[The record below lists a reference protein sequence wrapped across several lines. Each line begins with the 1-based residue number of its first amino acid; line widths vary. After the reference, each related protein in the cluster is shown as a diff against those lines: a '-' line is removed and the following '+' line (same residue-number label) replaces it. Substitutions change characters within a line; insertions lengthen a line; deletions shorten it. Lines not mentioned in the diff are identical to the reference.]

1 MNFEH
6 LRLFVRVAATLNI
19 SAAGKEMGL
28 SPAAASAKLNKLEEV
43 LGARLIHRT
52 TRQISLTEDG
62 KLFLPHAE
70 DLLFGAEAA
79 KAAVGSGNVNPQGK
93 LRVTAPASFGRM
105 HLIPALPDFLKAY
118 PNLNVDLRL
127 SDGIEDVI
135 EGGFDIAIRDAALD
149 DSSLVARKLARDTR
163 IAVVSPQYIEQH
175 GVPTHP
181 DQLAEHACISLAG
194 VESWSFDCG
203 DDIYRVKVPNRLV
216 VDNGEAV
223 RDACIGG
230 IGITITSTWC
240 SYQALQRGDLVQVL
254 EDFPLKSASAIW
266 AVYPSSRLLAPKTRA
281 FIDFFSAYYGDT
293 PYWESGND

>member
-70 DLLFGAEAA
+70 ELLAGAEVA
-79 KAAVGSGNVNPQGK
+79 KASVGSGTIEPKGK

-105 HLIPALPDFLKAY
+105 HLLPALPHFLKNH
-118 PNLNVDLRL
+118 PGLNVDLRL
-127 SDGIEDVI
+127 SDAIEDMV
-135 EGGFDIAIRDAALD
+135 EGGFDIAIRDAALA
-149 DSSLVARKLARDTR
+149 DSSLVARKLAHDTR
-163 IAVVSPQYIEQH
+163 IAVAAPQYIEQY
-175 GVPTHP
+175 GEPTHP
-181 DQLAEHACISLAG
+181 NDLANHACVSLAG
-194 VESWSFDCG
+194 VESWAFQCDQG
-203 DDIYRVKVPNRLV
+203 IQRIKVPNRLV

-240 SYQALQRGDLVQVL
+240 SYEALQSQQLVQVL
-254 EDFPLKSASAIW
+254 KDYPLYSESALW

-281 FIDFFSAYYGDT
+281 FIDFFSSYFGEH
-293 PYWESGND
+293 PYWEA

>member
-6 LRLFVRVAATLNI
+6 LRLFVRVANTLNI

-28 SPAAASAKLNKLEEV
+28 SPAAASAKLNKLEAF

-70 DLLFGAEAA
+70 ELLAGAEVA
-79 KAAVGSGNVNPQGK
+79 KASVGSGTIEPKGK

-105 HLIPALPDFLKAY
+105 HLLPALPHFLKSH
-118 PNLNVDLRL
+118 PGLNVDLRL
-127 SDGIEDVI
+127 SDAIEDMV
-135 EGGFDIAIRDAALD
+135 EGGFDIAIRDAALA

-163 IAVVSPQYIEQH
+163 VAVAAPQYIEQY
-175 GVPTHP
+175 GEPTHP
-181 DQLAEHACISLAG
+181 NDLANHACVSLAG
-194 VESWSFDCG
+194 VESWAFQCDQG
-203 DDIYRVKVPNRLV
+203 IQRIKVPNRLV

-240 SYQALQRGDLVQVL
+240 SYEALQSQQLVQVL
-254 EDFPLKSASAIW
+254 KDYPLYSESALW

-281 FIDFFSAYYGDT
+281 FIDFFSSYFGEH
-293 PYWESGND
+293 PYWEA

>member
-6 LRLFVRVAATLNI
+6 LRLFVRVANTLNI

-28 SPAAASAKLNKLEEV
+28 SPAAASAKLNKLEAF

-70 DLLFGAEAA
+70 ELLAGAEVA
-79 KAAVGSGNVNPQGK
+79 KASVGSGTIEPKGK

-105 HLIPALPDFLKAY
+105 HLLPALPHFLKSH
-118 PNLNVDLRL
+118 PGLNVDLRL
-127 SDGIEDVI
+127 SDAIEDMV
-135 EGGFDIAIRDAALD
+135 EGGFDIAIRDAALA

-163 IAVVSPQYIEQH
+163 IAVAAPQYIEQY
-175 GVPTHP
+175 GEPTHP
-181 DQLAEHACISLAG
+181 NDLANHACVSLAG
-194 VESWSFDCG
+194 VESWAFQCDQG
-203 DDIYRVKVPNRLV
+203 IQRIKVPNRLV

-240 SYQALQRGDLVQVL
+240 SYEALQSQQLVQVL
-254 EDFPLKSASAIW
+254 KDYPLYSESALW

-281 FIDFFSAYYGDT
+281 FIDFFSSYFGER
-293 PYWESGND
+293 PYWEA